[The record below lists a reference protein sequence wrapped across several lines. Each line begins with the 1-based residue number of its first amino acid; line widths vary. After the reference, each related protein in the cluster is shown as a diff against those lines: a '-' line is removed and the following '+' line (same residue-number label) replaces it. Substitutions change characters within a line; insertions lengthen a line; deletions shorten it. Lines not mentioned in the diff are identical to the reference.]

1 LQEHFLDIAV
11 SNKMP
16 VTRSAR
22 RAATRTNTK
31 RTILSA
37 LDENK
42 PATTEEL
49 QIESCSS
56 ISPKCNLPDLDVL
69 QSDSINAILSDIKS
83 QVKSKQESLAI
94 KGIEM
99 AKNQQEV
106 FFVGTMRLDK
116 SIQENDNSRIQSE
129 IHGNESII
137 DELKSI
143 MSTLSAAYVA
153 NHYSGNKSSNN
164 FAYSNPKRCTKV
176 LETPVRQ
183 LTQGKSHC
191 TPGTILRTVRKGE
204 QIFSVNGSPVNQTE
218 DGDLVATVSKKRK
231 GNDQGGKDGAMFD
244 INIDGRTISLS
255 DPTTMDHLTKEMKN
269 TAMSQLNV
277 LQDQL
282 SKLLSHLEGR
292 N

>member
-1 LQEHFLDIAV
+1 
-11 SNKMP
+11 MP

-49 QIESCSS
+49 QIESSSS
-56 ISPKCNLPDLDVL
+56 ISPNCILPDLDVL
-69 QSDSINAILSDIKS
+69 QSESIHAILSDIKS
-83 QVKSKQESLAI
+83 QVKSKQESLTI
-94 KGIEM
+94 RGIEL

-106 FFVGTMRLDK
+106 YFVGTMRLDR
-116 SIQENDNSRIQSE
+116 SIKKMTIREFNQKYMKNQ
-129 IHGNESII
+129 SII

-143 MSTLSAAYVA
+143 ISTSSAGIST
-153 NHYSGNKSSNN
+153 HYDENKSSSN
-164 FAYSNPKRCTKV
+164 FAYSNLKRGTKD

-183 LTQGKSHC
+183 LTQGKPHR

-218 DGDLVATVSKKRK
+218 EGDLVATVSKKRR
-231 GNDQGGKDGAMFD
+231 GNDQGEKGAAMFD

-255 DPTTMDHLTKEMKN
+255 DPTTMDHLTKEMRN
-269 TAMSQLNV
+269 TAMSQLNI

-282 SKLLSHLEGR
+282 SKLLSHLESA

>member
-1 LQEHFLDIAV
+1 
-11 SNKMP
+11 MP

-22 RAATRTNTK
+22 RAATRSNTK

-42 PATTEEL
+42 PATIEEL
-49 QIESCSS
+49 QIESSS
-56 ISPKCNLPDLDVL
+56 STSPECNLPDLDVL
-69 QSDSINAILSDIKS
+69 KKDSIEVILSDIKS
-83 QVKSKQESLAI
+83 QVKSLQESLTI

-106 FFVGTMRLDK
+106 FFVGTVRLDK
-116 SIQENDNSRIQSE
+116 TIKNMTIREFNQKYMDNQ
-129 IHGNESII
+129 SII
-137 DELKSI
+137 DVLTSI
-143 MSTLSAAYVA
+143 MSTSSAGVSNNYDQ
-153 NHYSGNKSSNN
+153 NKSSHN
-164 FAYSNPKRCTKV
+164 FAHSNLKRGGIKD

-183 LTQGKSHC
+183 LTQGKSHR

-204 QIFSVNGSPVNQTE
+204 QIFSANGSPVNQTE
-218 DGDLVATVSKKRK
+218 DGDLIATVSKKRR
-231 GNDQGGKDGAMFD
+231 GNDQGENGAAMFD

-269 TAMSQLNV
+269 TAMSQLNI

-282 SKLLSHLEGR
+282 SKLLSHLGSG

>member
-1 LQEHFLDIAV
+1 
-11 SNKMP
+11 MP

-83 QVKSKQESLAI
+83 QVKSKQESLTI

-116 SIQENDNSRIQSE
+116 SIKKMTIREFNQKYME
-129 IHGNESII
+129 NESII

-143 MSTLSAAYVA
+143 MSTFSTADVA
-153 NHYSGNKSSNN
+153 NHHSRNKSSNN
-164 FAYSNPKRCTKV
+164 FACSNPKRGTKV

-231 GNDQGGKDGAMFD
+231 GNDQGGKGAAMFD

-282 SKLLSHLEGR
+282 SKLLSHLEGG